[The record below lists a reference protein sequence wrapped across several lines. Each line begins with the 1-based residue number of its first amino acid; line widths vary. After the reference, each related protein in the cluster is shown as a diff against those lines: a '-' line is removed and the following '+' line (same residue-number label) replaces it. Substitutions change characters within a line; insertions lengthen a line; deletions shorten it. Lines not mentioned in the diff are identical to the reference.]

1 MTLTAPLVPIAVLAS
16 GGNVFNLTVVGAM
29 GSALALVLLRIG
41 RRRRTIRRM
50 APIFATLAAIGTGI
64 AANLRVELLLI
75 AVVGTLATIPS
86 VASGLTGQALG
97 RSSRPARVRL
107 FYTLGW
113 VSGSLAGGALATV
126 VAPKHAL
133 TIAALAQSACFT
145 YIALRQ
151 QRGEQAATPL
161 VVAGPKATA
170 RWPRPV
176 VHLFVSLA
184 LISCGGA
191 FRVGPLAAMA
201 LQSTRMTAQTYSLL
215 IATTPIVEIVLLGL
229 LVAAGRSMTLLL
241 VVGAPAAAISFSL
254 IPAAEEPLLFL
265 SQGLFAVYV
274 VSATVATLDF
284 LHENWPSTTTED
296 RTSWTFSLEAVSN
309 FTGGAFAS
317 ASVALV
323 GIPNAFYLPASLSI
337 LGALGAVIVVL
348 RMARHPI
355 ASESVSGANSPDA
368 VGPSDRFGRVRGS
381 G

>member
-1 MTLTAPLVPIAVLAS
+1 
-16 GGNVFNLTVVGAM
+16 
-29 GSALALVLLRIG
+29 
-41 RRRRTIRRM
+41 
-50 APIFATLAAIGTGI
+50 
-64 AANLRVELLLI
+64 
-75 AVVGTLATIPS
+75 
-86 VASGLTGQALG
+86 
-97 RSSRPARVRL
+97 
-107 FYTLGW
+107 
-113 VSGSLAGGALATV
+113 
-126 VAPKHAL
+126 
-133 TIAALAQSACFT
+133 
-145 YIALRQ
+145 
-151 QRGEQAATPL
+151 
-161 VVAGPKATA
+161 
-170 RWPRPV
+170 
-176 VHLFVSLA
+176 
-184 LISCGGA
+184 
-191 FRVGPLAAMA
+191 
-201 LQSTRMTAQTYSLL
+201 MTAQTYSLL